1 MLGIE
6 GAGAQTRTAD
16 PPEGRGRTS
25 GRRRKIRGRVS
36 KLPWSTT
43 AQAVGGDGYCQNCI
57 LHCDRP
63 AYVGFAHR
71 QCGCATFPRPS
82 SRDTPSVL
90 EGMAD
95 WVGISRTGAAS
106 RVPQAT
112 VKPWLGDATLMTC
125 ADVGLAPLLPEQTA
139 SPG

>member
-63 AYVGFAHR
+63 AYVGFAPTGSADALRSHALLR
-71 QCGCATFPRPS
+71 VTLRPS
-82 SRDTPSVL
+82 WK
-90 EGMAD
+90 A
-95 WVGISRTGAAS
+95 WRTGSAFRELAQLRACPGLLSS
-106 RVPQAT
+106 RG
-112 VKPWLGDATLMTC
+112 WATLR
-125 ADVGLAPLLPEQTA
+125 
-139 SPG
+139 S